1 LTASESL
8 ASPTNLRAWR
18 EVDLAAQVVVGEGGT
33 GALAD
38 RGASSARRRHDELPS
53 MFSYPTC
60 LGYAQ
65 QPMASTSCDG
75 RRRQAVTAGPDE
87 DLTGETAREP
97 GSLTVIWQVT
107 PGEVTILID
116 DTRSFHGRQ
125 ALVARSSASGVAL
138 LNDYRLRRIE
148 HLWLDHGLGGTDTI
162 WPVVHLLEDASLAG
176 TPFDIGLVHAQA
188 ARSGPA
194 HRIVVSMRRCGYRV
208 ERSQDLRLWSL

>member
-1 LTASESL
+1 MTASESL

-33 GALAD
+33 GALAGW
-38 RGASSARRRHDELPS
+38 GASSARRRHDELPS
-53 MFSYPTC
+53 MFSYPTR

-75 RRRQAVTAGPDE
+75 RPGPGFDWRDGTRARVLEGDLAGD
-87 DLTGETAREP
+87 A
-97 GSLTVIWQVT
+97 
-107 PGEVTILID
+107 GEVTILID

-176 TPFDIGLVHAQA
+176 TPFDIGLVHVQA